1 MFEARRINKDTL
13 PLGICKR
20 HRSFFTT
27 AEDQFLLK
35 IKIVSTALADGILG
49 VKFPYYSVWTTT
61 NRSGSWGNTG
71 KIHLQSAVQ
80 IREHKLG
87 IFPYFG

>member
-1 MFEARRINKDTL
+1 MNKDAL

-35 IKIVSTALADGILG
+35 IKIVSTVLADGILG
-49 VKFPYYSVWTTT
+49 VKFPYYSVWSS
-61 NRSGSWGNTG
+61 NSRVGSWGNTG
-71 KIHLQSAVQ
+71 KAGSSAVKV
-80 IREHKLG
+80 RFL
-87 IFPYFG
+87 